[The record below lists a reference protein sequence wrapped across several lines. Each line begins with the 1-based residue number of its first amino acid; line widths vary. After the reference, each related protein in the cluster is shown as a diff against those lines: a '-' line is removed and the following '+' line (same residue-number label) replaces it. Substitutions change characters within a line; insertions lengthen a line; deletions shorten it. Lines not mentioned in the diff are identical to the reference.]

1 MGHVAGIHVESEDP
15 DQSSSLGLNL
25 SSMESSPL
33 ESEDEATKTDTLLR
47 SSDGVNY
54 GSLSELKSLQTTL
67 EENGMR
73 LMVPVNPNVS
83 REDARTEMNLVTY
96 NAHGDTMWHP
106 GTDGKETQWES
117 EYLPNYRLSATW
129 NELISIMIHYH
140 REYQIDSFFLQD
152 GQSWPILLESDA
164 DSIQESSRIRDASS
178 STEISLYNLIEGVTV
193 LENEESGYWT
203 CMSVLDRG
211 YPNPFL
217 VKIARKLNEVNENI
231 LLCSS

>member
-1 MGHVAGIHVESEDP
+1 M
-15 DQSSSLGLNL
+15 Q
-25 SSMESSPL
+25 
-33 ESEDEATKTDTLLR
+33 
-47 SSDGVNY
+47 
-54 GSLSELKSLQTTL
+54 
-67 EENGMR
+67 
-73 LMVPVNPNVS
+73 
-83 REDARTEMNLVTY
+83 
-96 NAHGDTMWHP
+96 
-106 GTDGKETQWES
+106 
-117 EYLPNYRLSATW
+117 SATW
-129 NELISIMIHYH
+129 NELISLMIHYH

-164 DSIQESSRIRDASS
+164 DSIQGSSRIRDASS

-231 LLCSS
+231 LLCSSGTWSVACDNQPSGTAASGSSRVESFRIVATCLSG